1 MRGNQETSSMILDV
15 ADRNEMK
22 QNTVIG
28 VSMRH
33 FDAAFNKIKPSVSEK
48 VSLFFVCMKFS
59 KTNQMNKYCCF
70 SPLIYHSSCEFRM
83 HTCIQA

>member
-1 MRGNQETSSMILDV
+1 MKRNQETSSMILDV
-15 ADRNEMK
+15 ADCNEMK
-22 QNTVIG
+22 QDTVIG
-28 VSMRH
+28 VAMRH
-33 FDAAFNKIKPSVSEK
+33 FDAAFKKIKPSVSEK

-70 SPLIYHSSCEFRM
+70 CPLIYHSSCEFWI